1 MIHRGII
8 REGCLKLF
16 FVLMLIATGFTMVV
30 YSWSA
35 SVFLTVLGIII
46 AGIGLWLTYKISLQL
61 FFSTHPLLD
70 VLANAPR
77 QVVWVYSVVTQRMP
91 FGFQFSKN
99 GTIYFKLADGDE
111 LSVSLPARQLKTV
124 SKALNK
130 ILPQATFG
138 YSEANAQ
145 YYDIDPEM
153 LRREKDSGKK
163 E

>member
-1 MIHRGII
+1 MMG
-8 REGCLKLF
+8 
-16 FVLMLIATGFTMVV
+16 V
-30 YSWSA
+30 YSWAA

-46 AGIGLWLTYKISLQL
+46 TGIGLWLVYKISLQL
-61 FFSTHPLLD
+61 LFSTHPLLD

-77 QVVWVYSVVTQRMP
+77 QVVWVYTVVTQRMP

-99 GTIYFKLADGDE
+99 GTIYFKLTDGDE

-138 YSEANAQ
+138 YSEVNAQ

>member
-1 MIHRGII
+1 
-8 REGCLKLF
+8 
-16 FVLMLIATGFTMVV
+16 
-30 YSWSA
+30 
-35 SVFLTVLGIII
+35 
-46 AGIGLWLTYKISLQL
+46 
-61 FFSTHPLLD
+61 
-70 VLANAPR
+70 
-77 QVVWVYSVVTQRMP
+77 MP